1 MEKQTNF
8 NDNDDFTRKL
18 LESNQKQLEKLQ
30 QHHDDARYKE
40 LVKSSR
46 KSIKNLFRR
55 I

>member
-1 MEKQTNF
+1 MEKQNNF
-8 NDNDDFTRKL
+8 EMDDLTKKL

-30 QHHDDARYKE
+30 ELHADARYKE

-46 KSIKNLFRR
+46 KSMKNLFRR